1 MVIENFST
9 LSQEELKQFAKK
21 LVDKINTEKIITTEA
36 DFAILNDPDAVWASD
51 ITGNLIIN
59 LAAVE
64 VASAVDASWAAAED
78 DPYDYDDAEEDSP
91 DFEDVFK
98 KEVVVDGYKV
108 TLSIDD
114 YDRIEN
120 LEVEVNDYSHE
131 DSGIGHYEF
140 WGQTGY
146 DSHPYLEVSGTFINL
161 YSAAVSLTIEPAETN
176 K

>member
-1 MVIENFST
+1 MVIENFSV
-9 LSQEELKQFAKK
+9 LSQAELEQFAKK
-21 LVDKINTEKIITTEA
+21 LIDKINAEKIITTEA

-59 LAAVE
+59 LAAIE
-64 VASAVDASWAAAED
+64 VASAVDASWTAAED
-78 DPYDYDDAEEDSP
+78 DPYDYNDAEEGSP
-91 DFEDVFK
+91 DFDDVFK

-120 LEVEVNDYSHE
+120 LEVEVDDYSRE
-131 DSGIGHYEF
+131 DSGIGRYEF
-140 WGQTGY
+140 WGHIGY
-146 DSHPYLEVSGTFINL
+146 DSHPYLEVNGTFINL
-161 YSAAVSLTIEPAETN
+161 YSVAVSLTIEPTETN